1 MSYEEDVGVI
11 RRLRGRPP
19 KYTTTLHT
27 DVSLLEGKQQVQHE
41 PTQDGHLEHGEES
54 LAAMLEPEASD
65 GALDTQD
72 TQDTLNTRFS
82 NVREVKKDIYH
93 DVLAL
98 LATMVDEE
106 TRRWQII
113 LTIFQYA
120 LVQMDAERHGI
131 AITYAAL
138 MPARADGVH
147 SLYEVAMRG
156 TEPWPFSIEG
166 QAYLGST
173 TLAGTTTMEQ
183 RMLIWDSQ
191 NETARWQV
199 EVDEFEKS
207 ACACP
212 VTRAGRIAG
221 VLIISSAQPGFFTN
235 GVASQAVVEY
245 AHLLAL
251 AFSDDAFHSYAQLRL
266 VPMPPLKQQRE
277 EIRETLMYR
286 ILTLARTAGLSR
298 QEAAAEVRSMLEQEF
313 EGRMQSRQE

>member
-11 RRLRGRPP
+11 RRQRGRPP

-27 DVSLLEGKQQVQHE
+27 DVSLLEGEQQVQHE
-41 PTQDGHLEHGEES
+41 PTQDRHLEHREAS
-54 LAAMLEPEASD
+54 LSALLEPEASD
-65 GALDTQD
+65 DALDIQNTQ
-72 TQDTLNTRFS
+72 FS
-82 NVREVKKDIYH
+82 HVREVKKDIYH
-93 DVLAL
+93 DVLEL
-98 LATMVDEE
+98 LATTVDEE

-113 LTIFQYA
+113 LAIFQYA

-131 AITYAAL
+131 AITYATL
-138 MPARADGVH
+138 MPAHADGIH

-173 TLAGTTTMEQ
+173 TLAGTATMEQ
-183 RMLIWDSQ
+183 RMLIWDSLD
-191 NETARWQV
+191 ETVRWQV

-235 GVASQAVVEY
+235 DLANQAVVEY
-245 AHLLAL
+245 ANLLAL

-266 VPMPPLKQQRE
+266 APMPPLKQQRE

-286 ILTLARTAGLSR
+286 IMTLARTAGLSR
-298 QEAAAEVRSMLEQEF
+298 SEAATRVQGILEQEF
-313 EGRMQSRQE
+313 EERVQSLQE